1 MALPLRVSMTSKV
14 METEMVVMKAER
26 DISSL
31 WIEPERYQSL
41 KSTDEMETK
50 AYISNPIITEKKI

>member
-1 MALPLRVSMTSKV
+1 
-14 METEMVVMKAER
+14 MVVMKAER